1 MMAFLLYTFI
11 VIFVKER
18 TDNYMNTKSI
28 NVKISQYPILNEV
41 NLSLKLKNVSER
53 TILNYM
59 DGIARFLDFISYDN
73 QFEITSDMFR
83 DYLIYLHSTSLKK
96 NSINF
101 NNSYIR
107 FFFFS
112 VLDKPLNLY
121 KVPMARFARKEI
133 DFLFDFQIHALF
145 SACSSDSRMDCII
158 KLGLCCGLRINE
170 IIQLKVSDICTRDK
184 SNMCIYVRESKRNK
198 SRYAPLDN
206 TIYRAIQK
214 YAKEYHIRPGTDR
227 FFVSFHNGN
236 KTCNET
242 IRRHFYHYCRL
253 AQIPDSYTFHC
264 LRHTYAVNFLRAGGD
279 ILDLKYR
286 LGHSSL
292 STTSLYLHYSK
303 NMMNTHISYYDNML
317 KKGDS
322 HDN

>member
-1 MMAFLLYTFI
+1 
-11 VIFVKER
+11 
-18 TDNYMNTKSI
+18 MNMKSI
-28 NVKISQYPILNEV
+28 NNKISQYPILNEV
-41 NLSLKLKNVSER
+41 NLSLKLKNVSDR
-53 TILNYM
+53 TILNDM

-73 QFEITSDMFR
+73 QFEITSDLFR

-96 NSINF
+96 NSINS

-170 IIQLKVSDICTRDK
+170 IIQLKVSDIHTRDQ
-184 SNMCIYVRESKRNK
+184 SNMCIHIRESKRNK
-198 SRYAPLDN
+198 SRYYVPLDN

-214 YAKEYHIRPGTDR
+214 YAKEYHIRPRSDS
-227 FFVSFHNGN
+227 FFISFHNGN

-242 IRRHFYHYCRL
+242 IRRNFYHYCRIGHDSL
-253 AQIPDSYTFHC
+253 AI
-264 LRHTYAVNFLRAGGD
+264 
-279 ILDLKYR
+279 
-286 LGHSSL
+286 
-292 STTSLYLHYSK
+292 TSLYLHYFVMK
-303 NMMNTHISYYDNML
+303 
-317 KKGDS
+317 
-322 HDN
+322 

>member
-1 MMAFLLYTFI
+1 
-11 VIFVKER
+11 
-18 TDNYMNTKSI
+18 
-28 NVKISQYPILNEV
+28 
-41 NLSLKLKNVSER
+41 
-53 TILNYM
+53 
-59 DGIARFLDFISYDN
+59 
-73 QFEITSDMFR
+73 
-83 DYLIYLHSTSLKK
+83 
-96 NSINF
+96 
-101 NNSYIR
+101 
-107 FFFFS
+107 
-112 VLDKPLNLY
+112 
-121 KVPMARFARKEI
+121 
-133 DFLFDFQIHALF
+133 
-145 SACSSDSRMDCII
+145 
-158 KLGLCCGLRINE
+158 
-170 IIQLKVSDICTRDK
+170 
-184 SNMCIYVRESKRNK
+184 MCIYVRESKRNK